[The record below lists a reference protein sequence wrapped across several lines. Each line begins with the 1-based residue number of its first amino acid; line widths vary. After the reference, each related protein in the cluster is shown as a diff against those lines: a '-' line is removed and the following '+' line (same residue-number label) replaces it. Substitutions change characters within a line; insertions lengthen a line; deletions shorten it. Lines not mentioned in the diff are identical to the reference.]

1 MDYFRLPENDTPWNI
16 RLFICIMIMATLNTV
31 LDIALLA
38 SLGGVA
44 VDVSD
49 LLPEIKETLTDVRTM
64 LPEMAESM
72 KDIDDLAPKA
82 REALKILD
90 SICTRVKC

>member
-38 SLGGVA
+38 SLGGG
-44 VDVSD
+44 SGR
-49 LLPEIKETLTDVRTM
+49 I
-64 LPEMAESM
+64 
-72 KDIDDLAPKA
+72 
-82 REALKILD
+82 
-90 SICTRVKC
+90 